1 MAEPLEPR
9 YSVFTG
15 DPRHLQGR
23 AVSRFS
29 SFGFLVMV
37 SQRSAHSCGSFTLYR
52 SRLIFNCSWVELNG
66 SFLIAKFSDQGF
78 FYRNACIYAP
88 NRNPDRDT
96 FTSCT
101 DLVDLAVPTVL
112 CGDFNAVFDRALDCW
127 GVAAGSL
134 YHNSSSAL
142 ALLFCTCCVIDTWR
156 YLHPDSISFLWMRPD
171 GAHAS
176 RIDFFG
182 CPVSWISGD

>member
-1 MAEPLEPR
+1 MSLMKWLSHLNLDIVTLQEIRVISRAE
-9 YSVFTG
+9 
-15 DPRHLQGR
+15 
-23 AVSRFS
+23 AVSWFS
-29 SFGFLVMV
+29 PFGFLVMV
-37 SQRSAHSCGSFTLYR
+37 SQGSAHSCGSVILYR

-66 SFLIAKFSDQGF
+66 SFLTAKFSDRGL
-78 FYRNACIYAP
+78 FYHNACIYAP

-96 FTSCT
+96 FTSCAV
-101 DLVDLAVPTVL
+101 LVDLAVPTVL
-112 CGDFNAVFDRALDCW
+112 CGDFNAVFDRALDRW

-142 ALLFCTCCVIDTWR
+142 ALLFCMCRVVDTWR
-156 YLHPDSISFLWMRPD
+156 YLHLDSVSFSWMRPD

-182 CPVSWISGD
+182 CPVS